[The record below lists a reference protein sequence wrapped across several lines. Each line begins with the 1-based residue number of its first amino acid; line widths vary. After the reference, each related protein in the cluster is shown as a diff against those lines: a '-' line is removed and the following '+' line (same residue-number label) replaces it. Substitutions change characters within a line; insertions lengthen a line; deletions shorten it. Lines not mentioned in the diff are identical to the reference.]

1 MRKAVELEKAY
12 RLMNHGPTVLISS
25 SYQGKANVMA
35 AAWTMPLDFSP
46 PKVAIVIDKN
56 TFSRGQIEK
65 SGEFVICI
73 PTVQQTD
80 LTTAVGSCSGEQM
93 DKFAEYKIGTEP
105 ASLVAAPLIKG
116 CAAWLECK
124 LISEPHIQNTYD
136 LLLGEV
142 VAAWADDTLFSQG
155 HWHFS
160 DDSQRTIHHVAGG
173 HYLQIGHPVTPESLA
188 D

>member
-1 MRKAVELEKAY
+1 MRKTVELEKAY

-56 TFSRGQIEK
+56 SFSRSLIEK

-73 PTVQQTD
+73 PTVQQEE
-80 LTTAVGSCSGEQM
+80 LTTAVGSCSGKSM
-93 DKFAEYKIGTEP
+93 DKFSEYKITTEK
-105 ASLVAAPLIKG
+105 ASLVAAPLISG
-116 CAAWLECK
+116 CVAWLECK
-124 LISEPHIQNTYD
+124 LIPEPHIQNTYD

-142 VAAWADDTLFSQG
+142 VAAWADDTVFSHG
-155 HWHFS
+155 RWHFTN
-160 DDSQRTIHHVAGG
+160 DTQRTIHHVAGG
-173 HYLQIGHPVTPESLA
+173 HYLHIGDAVTPDTLA